1 MSLMTIGK
9 SKINAK
15 VIILYKLPI
24 FRVLDTYS
32 IKASNYENSCSK
44 MS

>member
-1 MSLMTIGK
+1 MTIGK
-9 SKINAK
+9 SKTNVK

-32 IKASNYENSCSK
+32 IKASNYENSCNKIS
-44 MS
+44 